1 MSPVERTATAER
13 EQDEQ
18 RHDEQK
24 PRSVRRVSL
33 AIAGTVV
40 GGALAGVGL
49 VTLVFGGPTHASA
62 ASAGSAP
69 ALTGSAV
76 HRPET
81 SASAASA
88 TPGVLAASAPG
99 LPTGSTLRADPAGF
113 ALPVPADWTRSTDSD
128 GRIYY
133 ISPDGA
139 YRIGIHIT
147 PISDHGALGELQSE
161 SVQNLGA
168 DPDYPGYHDYNVQ
181 ATVYRGITDA
191 AEWQWTWNGYSDGFG
206 QRRSKDLCW
215 DQNGT
220 SYDIW
225 VSAPLTRSN
234 VGAAYFA
241 SVAAGFQVG

>member
-1 MSPVERTATAER
+1 MSPVEHTATAAREQ

-18 RHDEQK
+18 E
-24 PRSVRRVSL
+24 PRSVRRITL
-33 AIAGTVV
+33 ALAGTVV
-40 GGALAGVGL
+40 GGALAGVGAVAL
-49 VTLVFGGPTHASA
+49 LFGGPTHP
-62 ASAGSAP
+62 SAGSAGSTT
-69 ALTGSAV
+69 ALTSSVA
-76 HRPET
+76 HRPEAR
-81 SASAASA
+81 ASGA
-88 TPGVLAASAPG
+88 TPGVVSASAPG
-99 LPTGSTLRADPAGF
+99 LPTGTTLRADPAGF
-113 ALPVPADWTRSTDSD
+113 ALPVPADWTRSTDN

-161 SVQNLGA
+161 STQNLGP
-168 DPDYPGYHDYNVQ
+168 DPDYPGYHDYSVQ
-181 ATVYRGITDA
+181 PTAYRGFTDA
-191 AEWQWTWNGYSDGFG
+191 AIWQWTWSGYNDGFG
-206 QRRSKDLCW
+206 QRHSKDLCW
-215 DQNGT
+215 DENGT